1 MNFDIEWNLQEFRE
15 EQSQLFDE
23 DGKRYTGVSLSNNT
37 AEAMLKIIDDM
48 ESEIKQLEEK
58 QKKYEYM
65 IENGLGYED
74 MINDITYPNE
84 K

>member
-23 DGKRYTGVSLSNNT
+23 NGKRYTGVALSNDT
-37 AEAMLKIIDDM
+37 AEAMLKIINDM

-58 QKKYEYM
+58 TKKYEFM
-65 IENGLGYED
+65 IENGLGEED
-74 MINDITYPNE
+74 MKNDITMPHE
-84 K
+84 F